1 MIPKQAAEMIDYVG
15 GATGKLPAQN
25 LNLNLDAVDFQD
37 EMRGNFKHIGVY
49 PTVIRERYN
58 ITDQG
63 TWVSNG
69 MYHRLRG
76 QVWRSRAHCMCV
88 NFTL

>member
-1 MIPKQAAEMIDYVG
+1 MALLFRTRKIQNHWKRYIRTHHPITMPKQAAEMIDYVG

-25 LNLNLDAVDFQD
+25 LNLNLDPVEFQD

-58 ITDQG
+58 ITDQ
-63 TWVSNG
+63 V
-69 MYHRLRG
+69 
-76 QVWRSRAHCMCV
+76 
-88 NFTL
+88 

>member
-1 MIPKQAAEMIDYVG
+1 MIDYVG

-25 LNLNLDAVDFQD
+25 LNLNLDAVEFQD

-58 ITDQG
+58 ITDQVYG
-63 TWVSNG
+63 YSL
-69 MYHRLRG
+69 Y
-76 QVWRSRAHCMCV
+76 RSRGAW
-88 NFTL
+88 

>member
-15 GATGKLPAQN
+15 GAAGKLPAQN
-25 LNLNLDAVDFQD
+25 LNLNLDVVEFQD

-58 ITDQG
+58 ITDQVYG
-63 TWVSNG
+63 YSL
-69 MYHRLRG
+69 Y
-76 QVWRSRAHCMCV
+76 RSRAA
-88 NFTL
+88 

>member
-1 MIPKQAAEMIDYVG
+1 MITKQAAEMIDYVG

-58 ITDQG
+58 ITDQVRVAHG
-63 TWVSNG
+63 MTDGRALTRHDDFARSVWV
-69 MYHRLRG
+69 RG
-76 QVWRSRAHCMCV
+76 
-88 NFTL
+88 F